1 MYSNIGLGKLKDSG
15 YKSNIGIHGNS
26 WTKLNDLFFENHL
39 LFQNNLGLDLINVG
53 LFHYTHTSY

>member
-26 WTKLNDLFFENHL
+26 WRKLNDLFCL

-53 LFHYTHTSY
+53 LFH